1 MSYFIFSNLCHVC
14 ETQCMLYSCRNSQS
28 RPAMLQLVKCFT
40 GVQIRHGNS
49 EWGISWQMVQRHPN
63 KRKAGGRDICTVLM
77 GLPIYRATF
86 QYAKREYK
94 IIFEVSRSHFHSIFQ
109 RMTLY
114 IILGRAYFEISK
126 HTWNSGASLMLR
138 ENQNDPCNV
147 QNILKIFF
155 RKHISVLPVRDDK
168 SPPGTHPRLTGS
180 S

>member
-1 MSYFIFSNLCHVC
+1 MSMKHSV
-14 ETQCMLYSCRNSQS
+14 
-28 RPAMLQLVKCFT
+28 CFT
-40 GVQIRHGNS
+40 LVAILSQDRPFFNWSSASWEFRSDMATLS
-49 EWGISWQMVQRHPN
+49 EGFHDKWCKGTQTRE
-63 KRKAGGRDICTVLM
+63 RGERDICTVLM

-138 ENQNDPCNV
+138 ENQNNPCNV

-155 RKHISVLPVRDDK
+155 RKHISVLPV
-168 SPPGTHPRLTGS
+168 
-180 S
+180 